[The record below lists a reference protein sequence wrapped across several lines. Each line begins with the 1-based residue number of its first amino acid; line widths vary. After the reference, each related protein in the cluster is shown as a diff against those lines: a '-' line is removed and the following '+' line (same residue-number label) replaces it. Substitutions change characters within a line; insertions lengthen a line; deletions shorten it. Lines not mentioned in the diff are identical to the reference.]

1 MSKKGKIR
9 MIPLLYN
16 ITDLIAKKWSMLILR
31 VIYEEKEARYS
42 QITSRLTDIN
52 PKILSDRLTEL
63 QQQGL
68 IKRNVTD
75 DKPVDIRYTLTKK
88 GKGLVKA
95 ITPLAKWA
103 QKWV

>member
-1 MSKKGKIR
+1 

-31 VIYEEKEARYS
+31 IIYEEKEVRYS
-42 QITSRLTDIN
+42 NITARLTDIT

-63 QQQGL
+63 QQKGL
-68 IKRNVTD
+68 INRNVTNN
-75 DKPVDIRYTLTKK
+75 KPVDIRYTLTKK

-103 QKWV
+103 QKWIK